1 MLYPDYGDF
10 EEQSGALIKVVG
22 VGGGGGN
29 AVNHMV
35 ANMVKQE
42 LGGTFL
48 GENTLDSE
56 EHGKIIFY
64 AVNTD
69 AQALRKSQ
77 VQQTVQIGGATT
89 KGLGAGANP
98 NVGRKAAEDDQE
110 EIRKMLEGADMVF
123 IAAGMGGGTGT
134 GAAPVV
140 AKVAKELGILTVAV
154 VTKPFAFEGKKR
166 MQFAELGI
174 KDLAQ
179 YVDSMIIIPNQQIQ
193 KVLPKNAT
201 LIDAFA
207 AANDVLRNSV
217 MGISDMITSPGMI
230 NVDFADVRTV
240 MSEMGQAMI
249 GFGSAHGGPGEGR
262 AEEAARIAVRND
274 LLEKV
279 DLTNAK
285 GILIN
290 ITGGFDIAFDEF
302 NVVGDTIHSFASEDA
317 TIVVG
322 TTLVPEMSD
331 EIRVTIVAT
340 GLGEI
345 TPNETIQVQK
355 PVQQQ
360 SPIHQPS
367 DEHAQAIPLRTQ
379 GVQEQQITNIRQPE
393 PIRSPYSQEQ
403 AQQPKETYRSE
414 LERPITDRLSSFKR
428 FDPNAMGQNDK

>member
-1 MLYPDYGDF
+1 MLYPEYPEYDNF
-10 EEQSGALIKVVG
+10 NESGALIKVVG

-35 ANMVKQE
+35 MNMVKQE
-42 LGGTFL
+42 MGGTYL
-48 GENTLDSE
+48 GESTLTSE
-56 EHGKIIFY
+56 EHGRIIFY

-69 AQALRKSQ
+69 AQALRKSH
-77 VQQTVQIGGATT
+77 VQQTVQIGGETT

-98 NVGRKAAEDDQE
+98 NIGRKAAEDDQE

-140 AKVAKELGILTVAV
+140 ARIAKELGILTVAV

-193 KVLPKNAT
+193 KVLPKNAK

-217 MGISDMITSPGMI
+217 MGISDMITSPGLI

-249 GFGSAHGGPGEGR
+249 GFGSAVGSAGEGR

-274 LLEKV
+274 LLEKI
-279 DLTNAK
+279 DLSNAK
-285 GILIN
+285 GILVN
-290 ITGGFDIAFDEF
+290 ITAGMDLSFEEF
-302 NVVGDTIHSFASEDA
+302 NIVGETVGSFASEDA
-317 TIVVG
+317 TVVIG
-322 TTLVPEMSD
+322 TSLVPEMTD

-340 GLGEI
+340 GLGDI
-345 TPNETIQVQK
+345 SVNEPIQVVR
-355 PVQQQ
+355 PV
-360 SPIHQPS
+360 
-367 DEHAQAIPLRTQ
+367 
-379 GVQEQQITNIRQPE
+379 RQPQDVNIVPDIRRPE
-393 PIRSPYSQEQ
+393 PVE
-403 AQQPKETYRSE
+403 ETKTVEEEYYRP
-414 LERPITDRLSSFKR
+414 LDKPITERLDMFKNNAFFNPAAQRDENSS
-428 FDPNAMGQNDK
+428 N

>member
-1 MLYPDYGDF
+1 MLYPEYPEYDNF
-10 EEQSGALIKVVG
+10 NESGALIKVVG

-35 ANMVKQE
+35 MNMVKQE
-42 LGGTFL
+42 MGGTYL
-48 GENTLDSE
+48 GESTLTSE
-56 EHGKIIFY
+56 EHGRIIFY

-69 AQALRKSQ
+69 AQALRKSH
-77 VQQTVQIGGATT
+77 VQQTVQIGGETT

-98 NVGRKAAEDDQE
+98 NIGRKAAEDDQE

-140 AKVAKELGILTVAV
+140 ARIAKELGILTVAV

-193 KVLPKNAT
+193 KVLPKNAK

-217 MGISDMITSPGMI
+217 MGISDMITSPGLI

-249 GFGSAHGGPGEGR
+249 GFGSAVGSAGEGR

-274 LLEKV
+274 LLEKI
-279 DLTNAK
+279 DLSNAK
-285 GILIN
+285 GILVN
-290 ITGGFDIAFDEF
+290 ITAGMDLSFEEF
-302 NVVGDTIHSFASEDA
+302 NIVGETVGSFASEDA
-317 TIVVG
+317 TVVIG
-322 TTLVPEMSD
+322 TSLVPEMTD

-340 GLGEI
+340 GLGDI
-345 TPNETIQVQK
+345 SVNEPIQVVR
-355 PVQQQ
+355 PVC
-360 SPIHQPS
+360 QPQ
-367 DEHAQAIPLRTQ
+367 D
-379 GVQEQQITNIRQPE
+379 VNIVPDIRRPE
-393 PIRSPYSQEQ
+393 PVE
-403 AQQPKETYRSE
+403 ETKTVEEEYHRP
-414 LERPITDRLSSFKR
+414 LDKPITDRLDMFKNNAFFNPAAQRDENSS
-428 FDPNAMGQNDK
+428 N

>member
-1 MLYPDYGDF
+1 MLYPEYPEYDNF
-10 EEQSGALIKVVG
+10 NESGALIKVVG

-35 ANMVKQE
+35 MNMVKQE
-42 LGGTFL
+42 MGGTYL
-48 GENTLDSE
+48 GESTLTSE
-56 EHGKIIFY
+56 EHGRIIFY

-69 AQALRKSQ
+69 AQALRKSH
-77 VQQTVQIGGATT
+77 VQQTVQIGGETT

-98 NVGRKAAEDDQE
+98 NIGRKAAEDDQE

-140 AKVAKELGILTVAV
+140 ARIAKELGILTVAV

-193 KVLPKNAT
+193 KVLPKNAK

-217 MGISDMITSPGMI
+217 MGISDMITSPGLI

-249 GFGSAHGGPGEGR
+249 GFGSAVGSAGEGR

-274 LLEKV
+274 LLEKI
-279 DLTNAK
+279 DLSNAK
-285 GILIN
+285 GILVN
-290 ITGGFDIAFDEF
+290 ITAGMDLSFEEF
-302 NVVGDTIHSFASEDA
+302 NIVGETVGSFASEDA
-317 TIVVG
+317 TVEIG
-322 TTLVPEMSD
+322 TSLVPEMTD

-340 GLGEI
+340 GLGDI
-345 TPNETIQVQK
+345 SVNEPIQVVR
-355 PVQQQ
+355 PV
-360 SPIHQPS
+360 
-367 DEHAQAIPLRTQ
+367 
-379 GVQEQQITNIRQPE
+379 RQPQDVNIVPDIRRPE
-393 PIRSPYSQEQ
+393 PVE
-403 AQQPKETYRSE
+403 ETKTVEEEYHRP
-414 LERPITDRLSSFKR
+414 LDKPITERLDMFKNNAFFNPAAQRDENSS
-428 FDPNAMGQNDK
+428 N

>member
-1 MLYPDYGDF
+1 MLYPEYPEYDNF
-10 EEQSGALIKVVG
+10 NESGALIKVVG

-35 ANMVKQE
+35 MNMVKQE
-42 LGGTFL
+42 MGGTYL
-48 GENTLDSE
+48 GESTLTSE
-56 EHGKIIFY
+56 EHGRIIFY

-69 AQALRKSQ
+69 AQALRKSH
-77 VQQTVQIGGATT
+77 VQQTVQIGGETT

-98 NVGRKAAEDDQE
+98 NIGRKAAEDDQE
-110 EIRKMLEGADMVF
+110 EIRNMLEGADMVF

-140 AKVAKELGILTVAV
+140 ARIAKELGILTVAV

-193 KVLPKNAT
+193 KVLPKNAK

-217 MGISDMITSPGMI
+217 MGISDMITSPGLI

-249 GFGSAHGGPGEGR
+249 GFGSAVGSAGEGR

-274 LLEKV
+274 LLEKI
-279 DLTNAK
+279 DLSNAK
-285 GILIN
+285 GILVN
-290 ITGGFDIAFDEF
+290 ITAGMDLSFEEF
-302 NVVGDTIHSFASEDA
+302 NIVGETVGSFASEDA
-317 TIVVG
+317 TVVIG
-322 TTLVPEMSD
+322 TSLVPEMTD

-340 GLGEI
+340 GLGDI
-345 TPNETIQVQK
+345 SVNEPIQVVR
-355 PVQQQ
+355 PV
-360 SPIHQPS
+360 
-367 DEHAQAIPLRTQ
+367 
-379 GVQEQQITNIRQPE
+379 RQPQDVNIVPDIRRPE
-393 PIRSPYSQEQ
+393 PVE
-403 AQQPKETYRSE
+403 ETKTVEEEYHRP
-414 LERPITDRLSSFKR
+414 LDKPITDRLDMFKNNAFFNPAAQRDENSS
-428 FDPNAMGQNDK
+428 N

>member
-1 MLYPDYGDF
+1 MLYPEYPEYDNF
-10 EEQSGALIKVVG
+10 NESGALIKVVG

-35 ANMVKQE
+35 MNMVKQE
-42 LGGTFL
+42 MGGTYL
-48 GENTLDSE
+48 GESTLTSE
-56 EHGKIIFY
+56 EHGRIIFY

-69 AQALRKSQ
+69 AQALRKSH
-77 VQQTVQIGGATT
+77 VQQTVQIGGETT

-98 NVGRKAAEDDQE
+98 NIGRKAAEDDQE

-140 AKVAKELGILTVAV
+140 ARIAKELGILTVAV

-193 KVLPKNAT
+193 KVLPKNAK

-217 MGISDMITSPGMI
+217 MGISDMITSPGLI

-249 GFGSAHGGPGEGR
+249 GFGSAVGSAGEGR

-274 LLEKV
+274 LLEKI
-279 DLTNAK
+279 DLSNAK
-285 GILIN
+285 GILVN
-290 ITGGFDIAFDEF
+290 ITAGMDLSFEEF
-302 NVVGDTIHSFASEDA
+302 NIVGETVGSFASEDA
-317 TIVVG
+317 TVVIG
-322 TTLVPEMSD
+322 TSLVPEMTD

-340 GLGEI
+340 GLGDI
-345 TPNETIQVQK
+345 SVNEPIQVVR
-355 PVQQQ
+355 PV
-360 SPIHQPS
+360 
-367 DEHAQAIPLRTQ
+367 
-379 GVQEQQITNIRQPE
+379 RQPQDVNIVPDIRRPE
-393 PIRSPYSQEQ
+393 PVE
-403 AQQPKETYRSE
+403 ETKTVEEEEYHRP
-414 LERPITDRLSSFKR
+414 LDKPITERLDMFKNNAFFNPAAQRDENSS
-428 FDPNAMGQNDK
+428 N

>member
-1 MLYPDYGDF
+1 MLYPEYPEYDNF
-10 EEQSGALIKVVG
+10 NESGALIKVVG

-35 ANMVKQE
+35 MNMVKQE
-42 LGGTFL
+42 MGGTYL
-48 GENTLDSE
+48 GESTLTSE
-56 EHGKIIFY
+56 EHGRIIFY

-69 AQALRKSQ
+69 AQALRKSH
-77 VQQTVQIGGATT
+77 VQQTVQIGGETT

-98 NVGRKAAEDDQE
+98 NIGRKAAEDDQE
-110 EIRKMLEGADMVF
+110 EIRKMLEGADMVL

-140 AKVAKELGILTVAV
+140 ARIAKELGILTVAV

-193 KVLPKNAT
+193 KVLPKNAK

-217 MGISDMITSPGMI
+217 MGISDMITSPGLI

-249 GFGSAHGGPGEGR
+249 GFGSAVGSAGEGR

-274 LLEKV
+274 LLEKI
-279 DLTNAK
+279 DLSNAK
-285 GILIN
+285 GILVN
-290 ITGGFDIAFDEF
+290 ITAGMDLSFEEF
-302 NVVGDTIHSFASEDA
+302 NIVGETVGSFASEDA
-317 TIVVG
+317 TVVIG
-322 TTLVPEMSD
+322 TSLVPEMTD

-340 GLGEI
+340 GLGDI
-345 TPNETIQVQK
+345 SVNEPIQVVR
-355 PVQQQ
+355 PV
-360 SPIHQPS
+360 
-367 DEHAQAIPLRTQ
+367 
-379 GVQEQQITNIRQPE
+379 RQPQDVSIVPDIRRPE
-393 PIRSPYSQEQ
+393 PVE
-403 AQQPKETYRSE
+403 ETKTVEEEYHRP
-414 LERPITDRLSSFKR
+414 LDKPITDRLDMFKNNAFFNPAAQRDENSS
-428 FDPNAMGQNDK
+428 N

>member
-1 MLYPDYGDF
+1 MLYPEYPEYDNF
-10 EEQSGALIKVVG
+10 NESGALIKVVG

-35 ANMVKQE
+35 MNMVKQE
-42 LGGTFL
+42 MGGTFV
-48 GENTLDSE
+48 GESSLTSE
-56 EHGKIIFY
+56 EHGRIVFY

-77 VQQTVQIGGATT
+77 VQQTVQIGGETT

-98 NVGRKAAEDDQE
+98 NIGRKAAEDDQD

-140 AKVAKELGILTVAV
+140 AKIAKELGILTVAV

-174 KDLAQ
+174 KDLSQ

-193 KVLPKNAT
+193 KVLSKNAK
-201 LIDAFA
+201 LIEAFA

-217 MGISDMITSPGMI
+217 MGISDMITSPGLI

-240 MSEMGQAMI
+240 MSVQGQAMI
-249 GFGSAHGGPGEGR
+249 GFGSAVGKPSEGR
-262 AEEAARIAVRND
+262 AEEAARLAVRND
-274 LLEKV
+274 LLEKI
-279 DLTNAK
+279 DLSNAQ
-285 GILIN
+285 GILVN
-290 ITGGFDIAFDEF
+290 ITAGMDLVFEEF
-302 NVVGDTIHSFASEDA
+302 NIIGETIGSFASEEA
-317 TIVVG
+317 TVVVG
-322 TTLVPEMSD
+322 TSLVPEMSD

-345 TPNETIQVQK
+345 APNESVQVLRPSRPVEPEGTGRVNIVPDIHTREPVETQK
-355 PVQQQ
+355 MPAEEY
-360 SPIHQPS
+360 HR
-367 DEHAQAIPLRTQ
+367 PLD
-379 GVQEQQITNIRQPE
+379 
-393 PIRSPYSQEQ
+393 
-403 AQQPKETYRSE
+403 K
-414 LERPITDRLSSFKR
+414 PITDRLEAFKKNSFFNPAQR
-428 FDPNAMGQNDK
+428 EEN

>member
-1 MLYPDYGDF
+1 MFEPVDYDLG
-10 EEQSGALIKVVG
+10 EMNGALIKVVG

-35 ANMVKQE
+35 ATMVRDNID
-42 LGGTFL
+42 GTL
-48 GENTLDSE
+48 IDETMMSTDQ
-56 EHGKIIFY
+56 HGKIIFY
-64 AVNTD
+64 AINTD

-77 VQQTVQIGGATT
+77 VQQTVQIGGETT

-140 AKVAKELGILTVAV
+140 AKIAKELGILTVAV

-193 KVLPKNAT
+193 KVLPKNAK

-217 MGISDMITSPGMI
+217 MGISDMITSPGLI

-249 GFGSAHGGPGEGR
+249 GFGSAIGAAGEGR

-274 LLEKV
+274 LLEKI
-279 DLTNAK
+279 DLSNAK
-285 GILIN
+285 GILVN
-290 ITGGFDIAFDEF
+290 ITAGMDLSFEEF
-302 NVVGDTIHSFASEDA
+302 NIVGETVGSFASEDA
-317 TIVVG
+317 TVVIG
-322 TTLVPEMSD
+322 TSLVPEMSD

-345 TPNETIQVQK
+345 APTESVQVLRPSRPVEPEGTGRVNIVPDIHTREPVETQKTPAEEY
-355 PVQQQ
+355 
-360 SPIHQPS
+360 HR
-367 DEHAQAIPLRTQ
+367 PLD
-379 GVQEQQITNIRQPE
+379 
-393 PIRSPYSQEQ
+393 
-403 AQQPKETYRSE
+403 K
-414 LERPITDRLSSFKR
+414 PITDRLEAFKKNSFFNPAQR
-428 FDPNAMGQNDK
+428 EEN

>member
-1 MLYPDYGDF
+1 MLYPEYPEYDNF
-10 EEQSGALIKVVG
+10 NESGALIKVVG

-35 ANMVKQE
+35 MNMVKQE
-42 LGGTFL
+42 MGGTYL
-48 GENTLDSE
+48 GESTLTSE
-56 EHGKIIFY
+56 EHGRIVFY

-69 AQALRKSQ
+69 AQALRKSH
-77 VQQTVQIGGATT
+77 VQQTVQIGGETT

-98 NVGRKAAEDDQE
+98 NIGRKAAEDDQE

-140 AKVAKELGILTVAV
+140 ARIAKELGILTVAV

-193 KVLPKNAT
+193 KVLPKNAK

-217 MGISDMITSPGMI
+217 MGISDMITSPGLI

-249 GFGSAHGGPGEGR
+249 GFGSAVGSAGEGR

-274 LLEKV
+274 LLEKI
-279 DLTNAK
+279 DLSNAK
-285 GILIN
+285 GILVN
-290 ITGGFDIAFDEF
+290 ITAGMDLSFEEF
-302 NVVGDTIHSFASEDA
+302 NIVGETVGSFASEDA
-317 TIVVG
+317 TVVIG
-322 TTLVPEMSD
+322 TSLVPEMTD

-340 GLGEI
+340 GLGDI
-345 TPNETIQVQK
+345 SVNEPIQVVR
-355 PVQQQ
+355 PV
-360 SPIHQPS
+360 
-367 DEHAQAIPLRTQ
+367 
-379 GVQEQQITNIRQPE
+379 RQPQDVSIVPDIRRPE
-393 PIRSPYSQEQ
+393 PVE
-403 AQQPKETYRSE
+403 ETKTVEEEYHRP
-414 LERPITDRLSSFKR
+414 LDKPITDRLDMFKNNAFFNPAAQRDENSS
-428 FDPNAMGQNDK
+428 N

>member
-1 MLYPDYGDF
+1 MLYPEYPEYDNF
-10 EEQSGALIKVVG
+10 NESGALIKVVG

-35 ANMVKQE
+35 MNMVKQE
-42 LGGTFL
+42 MGGTYL
-48 GENTLDSE
+48 GESTLTSE
-56 EHGKIIFY
+56 EHGRIIFY

-69 AQALRKSQ
+69 AQALRKSH
-77 VQQTVQIGGATT
+77 VQQTVQIGGETT

-98 NVGRKAAEDDQE
+98 NIGRKAAEDDQE

-140 AKVAKELGILTVAV
+140 ARIAKELGILTVAV

-193 KVLPKNAT
+193 KVLPKNAK

-217 MGISDMITSPGMI
+217 MGISDMITSPGLI

-249 GFGSAHGGPGEGR
+249 GFGSAVGSAGEGR

-274 LLEKV
+274 LLEKI
-279 DLTNAK
+279 DLSNAK
-285 GILIN
+285 GILVN
-290 ITGGFDIAFDEF
+290 ITAGMDLSFEEF
-302 NVVGDTIHSFASEDA
+302 NIVGETVGSFASEDA
-317 TIVVG
+317 TVVIG
-322 TTLVPEMSD
+322 TSLVPEMTD

-340 GLGEI
+340 GLGDI
-345 TPNETIQVQK
+345 SVNEPIQVVR
-355 PVQQQ
+355 PV
-360 SPIHQPS
+360 
-367 DEHAQAIPLRTQ
+367 
-379 GVQEQQITNIRQPE
+379 RQPQDVSIVPDIRRPE
-393 PIRSPYSQEQ
+393 PVE
-403 AQQPKETYRSE
+403 ETKTVEEEYHRP
-414 LERPITDRLSSFKR
+414 LDKPITDRLDMFKNNAFFNPAAQRDENSS
-428 FDPNAMGQNDK
+428 N

>member
-1 MLYPDYGDF
+1 MLYPEYPEYDNF
-10 EEQSGALIKVVG
+10 NESGALIKVVG

-35 ANMVKQE
+35 MNMVKQE
-42 LGGTFL
+42 MGGTYL
-48 GENTLDSE
+48 GESTLTSE
-56 EHGKIIFY
+56 EHGRIIFY

-69 AQALRKSQ
+69 AQALRKSH
-77 VQQTVQIGGATT
+77 VQQTVQIGGETT

-98 NVGRKAAEDDQE
+98 NIGRKAAEDDQE

-140 AKVAKELGILTVAV
+140 ARIAKELGILTVAV

-193 KVLPKNAT
+193 KVLPKNAK

-217 MGISDMITSPGMI
+217 MGISDMITSPGLI

-249 GFGSAHGGPGEGR
+249 GFGSAVGSAGEGR

-274 LLEKV
+274 LLEKI
-279 DLTNAK
+279 DLSNAK
-285 GILIN
+285 GILVN
-290 ITGGFDIAFDEF
+290 ITAGMDLSFEEF
-302 NVVGDTIHSFASEDA
+302 NIVGETVGSFASEDA
-317 TIVVG
+317 TVVIG
-322 TTLVPEMSD
+322 TSLVPEMTD

-340 GLGEI
+340 GLGDI
-345 TPNETIQVQK
+345 SVNEPIQVVR
-355 PVQQQ
+355 PV
-360 SPIHQPS
+360 
-367 DEHAQAIPLRTQ
+367 
-379 GVQEQQITNIRQPE
+379 RQPQDVNIV
-393 PIRSPYSQEQ
+393 PDIRRPESVE
-403 AQQPKETYRSE
+403 ETKTVEEEYHRP
-414 LERPITDRLSSFKR
+414 LDKPITERLDMFKNNAFFNPAAQRDENSS
-428 FDPNAMGQNDK
+428 N

>member
-1 MLYPDYGDF
+1 MLYPEYPEYDNF
-10 EEQSGALIKVVG
+10 NESGALIKVVG

-35 ANMVKQE
+35 MNMVKQE
-42 LGGTFL
+42 MGGTYL
-48 GENTLDSE
+48 GESTLTSE
-56 EHGKIIFY
+56 EHGRIIFY

-69 AQALRKSQ
+69 AQALRKSH
-77 VQQTVQIGGATT
+77 VQQTVQIGGETT

-98 NVGRKAAEDDQE
+98 NIGRKAAEDDQE

-140 AKVAKELGILTVAV
+140 ARIAKELGILTVAV

-193 KVLPKNAT
+193 KVLPKNAK

-217 MGISDMITSPGMI
+217 MGISDMITSPGLI

-249 GFGSAHGGPGEGR
+249 GFGSAVGSAGEGR

-274 LLEKV
+274 LLEKI
-279 DLTNAK
+279 DLSNAK
-285 GILIN
+285 GILVN
-290 ITGGFDIAFDEF
+290 ITAGMDLSFEEF
-302 NVVGDTIHSFASEDA
+302 NIVGETVGSFASEDA
-317 TIVVG
+317 T
-322 TTLVPEMSD
+322 D

-340 GLGEI
+340 GLGDI
-345 TPNETIQVQK
+345 SVNEPIQVVR
-355 PVQQQ
+355 PV
-360 SPIHQPS
+360 
-367 DEHAQAIPLRTQ
+367 
-379 GVQEQQITNIRQPE
+379 RQPQDVNIVPDIRRPE
-393 PIRSPYSQEQ
+393 PVE
-403 AQQPKETYRSE
+403 ETKTVEEEYHRP
-414 LERPITDRLSSFKR
+414 LDKPITDRLDMFKNNAFFNPAAQRDENSS
-428 FDPNAMGQNDK
+428 N